1 MTNIYNAIQNLYNM
15 DKETW
20 QEVLSEMYTLVNNTS
35 LKFDTFEQKFLLH
48 LGKEVTRE
56 LKKMYDDG
64 SLASLIN
71 DVLLQDIN
79 EQLSNIVHYYI
90 KNNETLDNISIVDNA
105 NFRVVNGEYS
115 NNKEYV
121 IKIQN
126 KKNVVID
133 GTGTIKCATNG
144 VLIEGCE
151 NITIKGIKF
160 KRITQ
165 AKYGEIFYGINIV
178 NSKNI
183 TIECN
188 TCSGFV
194 DGIRATNSS
203 KVKIINNI
211 TEYCGEEG
219 IIFGENTSGIA
230 DNNIVTK
237 HLGDGILIKSAN
249 EVIIK
254 NNKVYEPID
263 KGLTPYLYEE
273 VITELNPGI
282 PRPTRGGGIGTNV
295 EHSTNLCRNITIEN
309 NIIKNTGYGIG
320 TIGVYNCIINNNIID
335 HVYDVAI
342 SITNDK
348 VYNQNNLSSE
358 NIIITNNEI
367 IGLLNN
373 NSTNVVKIK
382 KSEGNEIYNLIFADN
397 IVNCINDYVAHT
409 GIYTNVS
416 CKIENNIIDNFNVAI
431 FSEALSPDII
441 NNRIVGLSPKATTK
455 RGIYTK
461 GGVVNGNVLT
471 TNDIIMNCQIFIEQ
485 ATNLICS
492 NNKIKYN
499 GANGAIQMANC
510 KWCTVN
516 GNDFEFTDS
525 GYPYGGSSFENGTIK
540 VDGYYMSRTIPTE
553 QGYQQDDVVLNV
565 KGVLGNVYGWVNVG
579 NTTESMFRP
588 YGQRGYR
595 SIKDVST
602 VTPFYQGEEI
612 FDWYEKKY
620 YKSVGTTSADW
631 KPMTS
636 E

>member
-1 MTNIYNAIQNLYNM
+1 MFNDKSKTIVERIAKQDAKINELVDEMNKSVEIVNGYTTDEETRVRNEQERIEYYNQR
-15 DKETW
+15 K
-20 QEVLSEMYTLVNNTS
+20 QE
-35 LKFDTFEQKFLLH
+35 
-48 LGKEVTRE
+48 
-56 LKKMYDDG
+56 
-64 SLASLIN
+64 IN
-71 DVLLQDIN
+71 VIN
-79 EQLSNIVHYYI
+79 EQLDNIVHYYI
-90 KNNETLDNISIVDNA
+90 KNNETLDNINIVDNA

-115 NNKEYV
+115 NNKEHV

-133 GTGTIKCATNG
+133 GTGTINCATNG
-144 VLIEGCE
+144 VLIEDCE

-160 KRITQ
+160 KRISQ

-183 TIECN
+183 TIEGN
-188 TCSGFV
+188 TYSCFV
-194 DGIRATNSS
+194 DGIRATYSS
-203 KVKIINNI
+203 NVKIINNI

-219 IIFGENTSGIA
+219 IIFGEDTSGIVE
-230 DNNIVTK
+230 NNIVTK

-249 EVIIK
+249 EVNVR
-254 NNKVYEPID
+254 NNKIYEPID
-263 KGLTPYLYEE
+263 NVLTPDLYEE
-273 VITELNPGI
+273 VITDLNPDI
-282 PRPTRGGGIGTNV
+282 PRPSRGGGIGTNV

-309 NIIKNTGYGIG
+309 NIIENTGYGIG

-342 SITNDK
+342 SITNDNI
-348 VYNQNNLSSE
+348 YNQNNLPSE

-367 IGLLNN
+367 IGLLNK

-382 KSEGNEIYNLIFADN
+382 KSDGNNIYNLIFAGN
-397 IVNCINDYVAHT
+397 IVNCINDYIAHT

-441 NNRIVGLSPKATTK
+441 NNRIVGVSPKATTK

-461 GGVVNGNVLT
+461 GGVVSGNVLS
-471 TNDIIMNCQIFIEQ
+471 TNDVIMDCQIFIEQ

-499 GANGAIQMANC
+499 GNNGAIQMANC
-510 KWCTVN
+510 RWCTVN
-516 GNDFEFTDS
+516 ANDFEFTES
-525 GYPYGGSSFENGTIK
+525 GYPYGGSTFENGTIK
-540 VDGYYMSRTIPTE
+540 VDGYYRSRTIPTE
-553 QGYQQDDVVLNV
+553 QGYQQDDIVLNT
-565 KGVLGNVYGWVNVG
+565 KGGLGDVYGWINQG
-579 NTTESMFRP
+579 NATNSNFKP

-595 SIKDVST
+595 SIRDVST
-602 VTPFYQGEEI
+602 ITPLYQGEEI

-631 KPMTS
+631 RAMTS
-636 E
+636 